1 MPKDKFIN
9 EMMKALLWSNGSL
22 AKLVQYSAPHQET
35 FRRHQVR
42 HLARAANVLKN
53 LSYAEHRFDSSA
65 RPLGRMVVHVE
76 ALVLTANDIIRERAP
91 NSKDYKGAPIGLWSC
106 LTLNRCFNS
115 AWLPM
120 LARSSCASCVSLTR
134 NALIYPSCLT
144 TSTFSKPR
152 PPTCLFALGA

>member
-65 RPLGRMVVHVE
+65 RPLGRMVVHFE

-91 NSKDYKGAPIGLWSC
+91 NSKDYKGAHRALELLDTES
-106 LTLNRCFNS
+106 
-115 AWLPM
+115 M
-120 LARSSCASCVSLTR
+120 LQLGMVADASEIVLR
-134 NALIYPSCLT
+134 FVRFLD
-144 TSTFSKPR
+144 
-152 PPTCLFALGA
+152 